1 MNAGLPAGGT
11 RAEPGEFHFPAEGEL
26 DVNLIADPAGVPRAR
41 AMLQRAEWAARAFA
55 RYDKQAVDRVV
66 HAAAR
71 AGAARAREYA
81 EWAVRETG
89 FGVAEHKVIKNLAC
103 STGLVE
109 AYAGHDY
116 VTPRF
121 DPAAK
126 MVEVPRP
133 AGVVL
138 ALTPSTN
145 PVATVFF
152 KALLALMTRSVI
164 VISPHPL
171 ARECCAD
178 AARTLA
184 AAAVAAGAP
193 DGVIQVV
200 DEPSVPLINALMTDD
215 RTRVIVATGGVPVVR
230 AAYTSGTPA
239 LGVGPGNVPVLVDAS
254 AELGQAAKRI
264 VDSKSFDNSILCTNE
279 SVLIVEEAA
288 AATLLRHLKR
298 EGAYLLDAEQTGRIR
313 ELLFPG
319 GHFDIRFVGRDAT
332 WIAGQAGLRVPGTTR
347 VLLAPFDLVVPE
359 EPLAHEKLCPV
370 LGLVRVPTAR
380 RGIDAARAV
389 LRIGGR
395 GHSAAIHSSDP
406 RTIMEFGAAAE
417 VLRISV
423 NAGNS
428 LGSSGIE
435 THLPPSMTVGTGFFG
450 GSSVAE
456 NLQPK
461 HFVQWT
467 RLAYNS
473 DPAEPFGN
481 FSGLVPW
488 EAPAGPVPPYPYAS
502 NVADARRCTRPRH
515 TERRCRAPI
524 PRPRSGSV
532 CCGWRWNVASSIHH
546 RLRASAT
553 GSGGAA
559 GGDSAAGYR
568 GAVAAGGRG
577 AAWLSCGRSSF
588 STGCSRRPCAIS
600 VPGSGGACRGVMS
613 RRRSSRSRR
622 GWTSSRSPMSR

>member
-1 MNAGLPAGGT
+1 
-11 RAEPGEFHFPAEGEL
+11 
-26 DVNLIADPAGVPRAR
+26 
-41 AMLQRAEWAARAFA
+41 MLARAEWAARQFS
-55 RYDKQAVDRVV
+55 RYDKPAVDAIVR
-66 HAAAR
+66 AAAG
-71 AGAARAREYA
+71 AGAAKAREYA
-81 EWAVRETG
+81 DWAVRETG
-89 FGVAEHKVIKNLAC
+89 FGVAEHKVLKNIAC
-103 STGLVE
+103 STGLVDH
-109 AYAGHDY
+109 YAGHDY
-116 VTPRF
+116 VTPRI
-121 DPAAK
+121 DGDAK
-126 MVEVPRP
+126 IVEIPRP
-133 AGVVL
+133 AGVIL

-239 LGVGPGNVPVLVDAS
+239 LGVGPGNVPVLVDAT
-254 AELGQAAKRI
+254 ADLGQAAKRI

-298 EGAYLLDAEQTGRIR
+298 EGAYLLDADQAGRIR

-332 WIAGQAGLRVPGTTR
+332 WIAGEAGLRVPGTTR

-389 LRIGGR
+389 LRLSGR
-395 GHSAAIHSSDP
+395 GHSAAIHSADP
-406 RTIMEFGAAAE
+406 QVIMEYGAAVE
-417 VLRISV
+417 VLRVAV
-423 NAGNS
+423 NVGNS
-428 LGSSGIE
+428 LGSAGLE
-435 THLPPSMTVGTGFFG
+435 TNLAPTMTIGTGFFG
-450 GSSVAE
+450 RSSVGE
-456 NLQPK
+456 NLHPS
-461 HFVQWT
+461 HLVQWT
-467 RLAYNS
+467 RLAYNR
-473 DPAEPFGN
+473 DPAEPFGD
-481 FSGLVPW
+481 FSGLTPW
-488 EAPAGPVPPYPYAS
+488 QAPASHNGDRGTVPPYPVAS
-502 NVADARRCTRPRH
+502 NQRGDHP
-515 TERRCRAPI
+515 
-524 PRPRSGSV
+524 
-532 CCGWRWNVASSIHH
+532 
-546 RLRASAT
+546 AT
-553 GSGGAA
+553 ASGG
-559 GGDSAAGYR
+559 GQ
-568 GAVAAGGRG
+568 
-577 AAWLSCGRSSF
+577 
-588 STGCSRRPCAIS
+588 
-600 VPGSGGACRGVMS
+600 
-613 RRRSSRSRR
+613 
-622 GWTSSRSPMSR
+622 